1 MYKAANVIVMKLA
14 IRIALVIDISASL
27 ALPAH
32 GLPSDT
38 SSGTDLR
45 HLLRTLL

>member
-1 MYKAANVIVMKLA
+1 MKLA
-14 IRIALVIDISASL
+14 IRIALVIDVSVSL

-45 HLLRTLL
+45 HLFTHFTVVTTRK